1 MRFFCSSA
9 REAVANRVRSFG
21 LPRENRSLKGR
32 YDSYAPNAT
41 KLGRLCVTEVKMKY
55 GMLRRSRRHGGY
67 LPWLFPFG
75 GTGVRFVAPICR
87 GSGWNVDRGSDEYPL
102 SCLKDLGATAWA
114 GVEHVL
120 DS

>member
-1 MRFFCSSA
+1 MVRVFSA
-9 REAVANRVRSFG
+9 RARVRRWPIV
-21 LPRENRSLKGR
+21 LDRSGFPEKIE
-32 YDSYAPNAT
+32 NAT